1 MKINNNN
8 NNDTQ
13 NSQAQKNFNQLIKL
27 EADDFKRQFKFIDK
41 EKLFMELQNYKIENN
56 YIKEENTKL
65 RTRIQQ
71 TEKELLNYERLCENM
86 TEQTPNKKKA
96 NELLLIQLKKQNK
109 DLQQQLKERTVQ
121 VEHLKKNTKVT
132 KFQELECDRKAYF
145 DETIRMRKLIE
156 ESQSQFQSMLSKYN
170 QSLQLESEVQKLLK
184 TNENLIA
191 ENKALNQKTQQSD
204 EKIRQLQQ
212 LYKKNQQQQQ
222 TLENQIQDQKNQIKK
237 LQIDKTNLKQTI
249 KQIQDTQY
257 QQLQQAKPKKEPT
270 PRQPQLPNLI
280 LEELRFKLIYR
291 GITVEQFADMLE
303 GLKQQAREQNVTVKI
318 DDLRHIFAQ
327 EPFSYTDD
335 IKVQSILNSLTGHGN
350 QLVENLKS
358 MIGNYKTFMN
368 FPTFDFELAQTK
380 MKAQLKQNKKKIQE
394 FWNKQ
399 KIKGDVVTKSDV
411 RKMLNSLQLNWQE
424 PENLFYF
431 LQLFEK
437 SGENLQQIPLIDTY
451 DPFTQED
458 PSQQQQMTGHQNMR
472 ISEESDE
479 ELLDKQS
486 QDQGVVFR
494 VQGVYEESDEELFDK
509 QSQDYSLDENAAKK
523 KKEQD
528 QGIVFRDEGQIVEQ
542 QEKQQ
547 QEYEQQQEFEQA
559 SEFDQQ
565 QNKNY
570 NENEDNQQKASVHDS
585 QEKNYQNEQD
595 EYQQDHQD
603 EEQDGNYENEY
614 EDQNQNQ
621 QNENN
626 NHEEQQYENEEFD

>member
-13 NSQAQKNFNQLIKL
+13 NSQAQKNFNQLIKS

-56 YIKEENTKL
+56 NLKEENTKL

-71 TEKELLNYERLCENM
+71 TEKELFNYERLCENM

-109 DLQQQLKERTVQ
+109 DLQQSLKERTVQ

-145 DETIRMRKLIE
+145 DETVRMRKLIE

-191 ENKALNQKTQQSD
+191 ENKALNQKSQQSD
-204 EKIRQLQQ
+204 EMMRQLQQ
-212 LYKKNQQQQQ
+212 LYKLNQQKQQ
-222 TLENQIQDQKNQIKK
+222 TLDKHIQDLKNQIKK
-237 LQIDKTNLKQTI
+237 LQTDKTNLKQTI
-249 KQIQDTQY
+249 KQMQDAQY
-257 QQLQQAKPKKEPT
+257 QHLQQPQPKPKKDPT
-270 PRQPQLPNLI
+270 PRQPQLSNLI

-291 GITVEQFADMLE
+291 GITVEQFAEMLE
-303 GLKQQAREQNVTVKI
+303 GLKQQAREQNVTVKV

-327 EPFSYTDD
+327 EPFSYTDGN
-335 IKVQSILNSLTGHGN
+335 KVQSILNSLNGHGN

-358 MIGNYKTFMN
+358 LIGNYKTFMN
-368 FPTFDFELAQTK
+368 FPTFDFEQAQTK
-380 MKAQLKQNKKKIQE
+380 MKTQLKQNEKKIQE

-411 RKMLNSLQLNWQE
+411 RKMLNSLSLNWQE

-437 SGENLQQIPLIDTY
+437 SGEDLQHIPLQDTY
-451 DPFTQED
+451 DPFTMED

-479 ELLDKQS
+479 EL
-486 QDQGVVFR
+486 
-494 VQGVYEESDEELFDK
+494 FDK
-509 QSQDYSLDENAAKK
+509 QSQDYSLDENAVKK

-528 QGIVFRDEGQIVEQ
+528 QGIVFRDEGHIVEQ
-542 QEKQQ
+542 QGQQQ
-547 QEYEQQQEFEQA
+547 QEYDKEDNENYDEN
-559 SEFDQQ
+559 E
-565 QNKNY
+565 NY
-570 NENEDNQQKASVHDS
+570 NENENEDEHYQQEEDNQQKGSD
-585 QEKNYQNEQD
+585 QNNEDMNDHYEQD
-595 EYQQDHQD
+595 EYEQHQQDEQQEEHQ
-603 EEQDGNYENEY
+603 ENEN
-614 EDQNQNQ
+614 EDQNQE
-621 QNENN
+621 NENN
-626 NHEEQQYENEEFD
+626 NHEEQQNEYENEEFD